1 MRHLLNCLVL
11 VAAGLSF
18 VLLPS
23 TPAEAGVRWGKCGAA
38 TRISGKGVE
47 CANGFSYPFSV
58 SKAGETWVASV
69 MTPYNQCA
77 PLRFTLE
84 VDGKKVGRTAA
95 LAAGKSETV
104 VLGKDLT
111 PGPHVLTVKSMFM
124 FAECYPEDPPVNPG
138 NWGVDTKISVKP

>member
-1 MRHLLNCLVL
+1 
-11 VAAGLSF
+11 
-18 VLLPS
+18 
-23 TPAEAGVRWGKCGAA
+23 
-38 TRISGKGVE
+38 
-47 CANGFSYPFSV
+47 
-58 SKAGETWVASV
+58 

-84 VDGKKVGRTAA
+84 VDGKKVSRTAP

-104 VLGKDLT
+104 ALGKDLT

>member
-1 MRHLLNCLVL
+1 MRQFLTY
-11 VAAGLSF
+11 
-18 VLLPS
+18 VLLAATGLCVAFAGS
-23 TPAEAGVRWGKCGAA
+23 MPAEAGVRWGKCGTP
-38 TRISGKGVE
+38 TRIAGKGVE

-58 SKAGETWVASV
+58 SKAGETWAASV

-84 VDGKKVGRTAA
+84 VDGKKVGRTAP

-104 VLGKDLT
+104 TLGKDLA

-124 FAECYPEDPPVNPG
+124 FAECYPEDPPVSPG

>member
-1 MRHLLNCLVL
+1 MPSALKFAALA
-11 VAAGLSF
+11 AAGLAFALS
-18 VLLPS
+18 S
-23 TPAEAGVRWGKCGAA
+23 MGPAEAGVRWGKCGAA
-38 TRISGKGVE
+38 TRVAGKGVE

-58 SKAGETWVASV
+58 TKAGEAWVASV

-84 VDGKKVGRTAA
+84 VDGKKVGRTAP

-104 VLGKDLT
+104 VLGKDLA

-138 NWGVDTKISVKP
+138 NWGVDTKISLKP

>member
-1 MRHLLNCLVL
+1 MSPALRI
-11 VAAGLSF
+11 AALATPILALATLSCA
-18 VLLPS
+18 
-23 TPAEAGVRWGKCGAA
+23 TAEAGVRWGKCGAA
-38 TRISGKGVE
+38 TRVAGKGVE
-47 CANGFSYPFSV
+47 CANGFAYPFSV
-58 SKAGETWVASV
+58 SKAGEPWVASV

-84 VDGKKVGRTAA
+84 VDGKKVGRTAP

-104 VLGKDLT
+104 VLGKDLA

>member
-1 MRHLLNCLVL
+1 MRQFPTYILLA
-11 VAAGLSF
+11 AAGLSVAF
-18 VLLPS
+18 AASV
-23 TPAEAGVRWGKCGAA
+23 PAEAGVRWGKCGTP
-38 TRISGKGVE
+38 TRIAGKGVE
-47 CANGFSYPFSV
+47 CANGFSYPFNV

-84 VDGKKVGRTAA
+84 VDGKRVGRTAP

-104 VLGKDLT
+104 TLGKDLA

-124 FAECYPEDPPVNPG
+124 FAECYPEDPPVSPG
-138 NWGVDTKISVKP
+138 NWGVNTKISVKP

>member
-1 MRHLLNCLVL
+1 MPSALRFAALA
-11 VAAGLSF
+11 AAGLAFALSSM
-18 VLLPS
+18 V
-23 TPAEAGVRWGKCGAA
+23 PAEAGVRWGKCGAA
-38 TRISGKGVE
+38 TRVAGKGVE

-58 SKAGETWVASV
+58 TKAGEAWVASV

-84 VDGKKVGRTAA
+84 VDGKKVGRTAP

-104 VLGKDLT
+104 VLGKDLA

>member
-1 MRHLLNCLVL
+1 MPSALKFAALA
-11 VAAGLSF
+11 AAGLAFALS
-18 VLLPS
+18 S
-23 TPAEAGVRWGKCGAA
+23 MGPAEAGVRWGKCGAA
-38 TRISGKGVE
+38 TRVAGKGVE

-58 SKAGETWVASV
+58 TKAGEAWVASV

-84 VDGKKVGRTAA
+84 VDGKKVGRTAP

-104 VLGKDLT
+104 VLGKDLA